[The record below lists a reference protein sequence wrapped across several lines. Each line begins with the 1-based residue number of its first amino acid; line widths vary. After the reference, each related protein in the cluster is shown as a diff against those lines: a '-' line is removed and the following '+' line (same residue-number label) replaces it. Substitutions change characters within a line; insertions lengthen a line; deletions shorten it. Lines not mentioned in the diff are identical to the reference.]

1 MTEGGKAALLLVDVQ
16 NDFFAGGALP
26 VPKAHGVLPSLN
38 RYIAEAVLSHMA
50 VYASRDWHPA
60 ASSHFKEYGG
70 PWPPHC
76 VQGSAGAR
84 FHDDIDLPPALT
96 VITKGD
102 DFASSGYSDFEGH
115 TAAGSPFLAD
125 LRARGISHLYV
136 GGVATEYCVRH
147 TVMDALAAGLR
158 VTVLQDAIAG
168 IDPEDSERALAEML
182 EAGAE
187 FAAGP
192 GLFRESEQR

>member
-1 MTEGGKAALLLVDVQ
+1 MTEASRAALLVVDVQ
-16 NDFFAGGALP
+16 KDFCAGGALE
-26 VPKAHGVLPSLN
+26 VPKADRVVSPLN
-38 RYIAEAVLSHMA
+38 RYIAEAVDHRMP
-50 VYASRDWHPA
+50 VYASRDWHPSV
-60 ASSHFKEYGG
+60 SSHFKEYGG

-76 VQGSAGAR
+76 VQGTAGAQ
-84 FHDDIDLPPALT
+84 FHPDVRLPPAVT

-115 TAAGSPFLAD
+115 TPQGTPFLAD
-125 LRARGISHLYV
+125 LRARSISHLYV
-136 GGVATEYCVRH
+136 GGIATEYCIRH

-168 IDPEDSERALAEML
+168 LDAEDSERALTAML
-182 EAGAE
+182 EGGAE

-192 GLFRESEQR
+192 GLFRESDQR

>member
-1 MTEGGKAALLLVDVQ
+1 MTEALKAALLLVDVQ
-16 NDFFAGGALP
+16 NDFFAGGALA
-26 VPKAHGVLPSLN
+26 VPNADGVLPPLN
-38 RYIAEAVLSHMA
+38 RYIAEAVDHRMP

-60 ASSHFKEYGG
+60 VSSHFKKYGG

-84 FHDDIDLPPALT
+84 FHDDICLPPALT

-115 TAAGSPFLAD
+115 TGAGTPFLAD

-136 GGVATEYCVRH
+136 GGVATEYCVRY

-168 IDPEDSERALAEML
+168 IDAEDSERALAEML
-182 EAGAE
+182 EGGAE
-187 FAAGP
+187 FAPGP
-192 GLFRESEQR
+192 GLFRKSDQR

>member
-1 MTEGGKAALLLVDVQ
+1 MTEALQAALLLVDVQ
-16 NDFFAGGALP
+16 KDFFAGGTLA
-26 VPKAHGVLPSLN
+26 VPGAHCVLQSLN
-38 RYIAEAVLSHMA
+38 RYIAEAVHHRMP

-60 ASSHFKEYGG
+60 VSSHFKEYGG

-76 VQGSAGAR
+76 VQGSAGAQ
-84 FHDDIDLPPALT
+84 FHEDMCLPSALS

-102 DFASSGYSDFEGH
+102 DFASAGYSDFEGH
-115 TAAGSPFLAD
+115 TSAGVPFLAD

-136 GGVATEYCVRH
+136 GGVATEYCIRS
-147 TVMDALAAGLR
+147 TVMDGLAAGLR

-168 IDPEDSERALAEML
+168 IDAEDSERAVAQML
-182 EAGAE
+182 EGGAE

-192 GLFRESEQR
+192 GLFRESDQG

>member
-1 MTEGGKAALLLVDVQ
+1 MTEALKAALLLVDVQ

-26 VPKAHGVLPSLN
+26 VPKAYCVLQPLN
-38 RYIAEAVLSHMA
+38 RYIAEAVHHRMP

-60 ASSHFKEYGG
+60 VSSHFKEYGG
-70 PWPPHC
+70 PWPAHC

-84 FHDDIDLPPALT
+84 FHDDVCLPSVLT

-102 DFASSGYSDFEGH
+102 DFASAGYSDFEGH
-115 TAAGSPFLAD
+115 TSAGLPFLAD

-136 GGVATEYCVRH
+136 GGVATEYCIRF

-168 IDPEDSERALAEML
+168 IDAEDSERALAEML
-182 EAGAE
+182 EGGAE

-192 GLFRESEQR
+192 GLFRESDQS

>member
-1 MTEGGKAALLLVDVQ
+1 MTEALKAALLLVDVQ
-16 NDFFAGGALP
+16 KDFFAGGALA
-26 VPKAHGVLPSLN
+26 VPGAHCVLPPLN
-38 RYIAEAVLSHMA
+38 RYIAEAVHQRMP

-60 ASSHFKEYGG
+60 VSSHFKQYGG

-76 VQGSAGAR
+76 VQGSAGAQ
-84 FHDDIDLPPALT
+84 FHEDVCLPSVLS

-102 DFASSGYSDFEGH
+102 DFASAGYSDFEGH
-115 TAAGSPFLAD
+115 TSAGMPFLAD
-125 LRARGISHLYV
+125 LRSRGISHLYV
-136 GGVATEYCVRH
+136 GGVATEYCIHH

-168 IDPEDSERALAEML
+168 IDAEDSERALAEML
-182 EAGAE
+182 EGGAE

>member
-1 MTEGGKAALLLVDVQ
+1 MNEAVKAALLLVDVQ

-26 VPKAHGVLPSLN
+26 VPKAHCVLRPLN
-38 RYIAEAVLSHMA
+38 QYIAEAVRHHMP

-60 ASSHFKEYGG
+60 VSSHFKECGG

-76 VQGSAGAR
+76 VQGSAGAQ
-84 FHDDIDLPPALT
+84 FHDDLDLPPAVT

-102 DFASSGYSDFEGH
+102 DFANSGYSDFEGH
-115 TAAGSPFLAD
+115 TSTGRSFLAD

-136 GGVATEYCVRH
+136 GGVATEYCIRH

-168 IDPEDSERALAEML
+168 IDAEDSERALAEML
-182 EAGAE
+182 DGGAE

-192 GLFRESEQR
+192 GLFRESDQP